1 MNRREAVKK
10 SILLSSGA
18 FLAPNLF
25 AKDPVPKYKIGAC
38 DWSIKRMLELE
49 AFRFGKQ
56 LGLDGIQFSFDE
68 AGKGMDLRVKENREA
83 VRQTIKKTGVAIS
96 SLAIGALN
104 RIPFASTET
113 GEQLVID
120 CIQTMATMKQEASAL
135 EDAELASMVSPEIV
149 LVAFF
154 SDGDINGR
162 PDLIAKVIEK
172 LKRIAPSAEKH
183 GLTLG
188 LETWLNEEDH
198 RHILESVDSPA
209 VKVYYDVANSNKMGY
224 DIYEEIQ
231 NLGTENICQVHCKE
245 NGFLLGRGRIAFE
258 RLRGVLRNIDYQ
270 GWLVIESAI
279 PKGMELDRAYQQNL
293 DYLRSVFT

>member
-120 CIQTMATMKQEASAL
+120 CIQTMDHETGSVRPGKCRARFDGFTGNCAS
-135 EDAELASMVSPEIV
+135 
-149 LVAFF
+149 
-154 SDGDINGR
+154 R
-162 PDLIAKVIEK
+162 
-172 LKRIAPSAEKH
+172 
-183 GLTLG
+183 
-188 LETWLNEEDH
+188 
-198 RHILESVDSPA
+198 
-209 VKVYYDVANSNKMGY
+209 
-224 DIYEEIQ
+224 
-231 NLGTENICQVHCKE
+231 
-245 NGFLLGRGRIAFE
+245 FLLRWRHQRETGSHS
-258 RLRGVLRNIDYQ
+258 Q
-270 GWLVIESAI
+270 G
-279 PKGMELDRAYQQNL
+279 N
-293 DYLRSVFT
+293 